1 MSLALRSTRLR
12 SAASF
17 THVRCLATTSGPS
30 TSKASFRNILDNGP
44 SFDDFVSSSGGEHER
59 IVLGNAK
66 GPRLPSYL
74 KTSIPSGGSFSKI
87 KKDLRGL
94 NLNTV
99 CEEARCPN
107 IGDCWGGQ
115 KGEAEGR
122 KTATATIMLMGDTC
136 TRGCRFCSVK
146 TSKNPPPLDPH
157 EPENTAEAISR
168 WGLGYIVL
176 TSVDRDDLADGG
188 AHHFA
193 ETIRKIKQKAPHIL
207 VEALT
212 GDFSGSLE
220 YVSLVA
226 RSGLD
231 VYAHNIET
239 VEELTPFVRDR
250 RATFRQSLRVLE
262 HAKKEGVRVTKTSI
276 MLGVGE
282 TNDQVMAALQE
293 LRKIDVDVVTFGQYM
308 RPTKRHMKV
317 DRYVDP
323 AEFDSWKKIAEDLGF
338 LYVASGPLVRSSY
351 KAGEFYIENVLRG
364 KGNERKPAT
373 LLSQGTS
380 SEGVE
385 RRLIGQVELRR
396 ECSLTLSSSDQ
407 LSPADPGRRLNLSDS
422 KTLFSVINKK
432 VVVAVA
438 VHASNPLTNMDSSKT
453 SVKLAKVIKVLGR
466 TGSRGGVTQVRVE
479 FMDDT
484 SRTIIR
490 NVKGPVREE
499 DILALLE
506 SEREAR

>member
-1 MSLALRSTRLR
+1 MSAALRSTRLR
-12 SAASF
+12 TAVSH
-17 THVRCLATTSGPS
+17 TRCLATASGPS
-30 TSKASFRNILDNGP
+30 IPQASFRESLAKGP
-44 SFDDFVSSSGGEHER
+44 SFDDFVSGKEHER
-59 IVLGNAK
+59 IVLGNTK

-74 KTSIPSGGSFSKI
+74 KTSIPSGASFNKI
-87 KKDLRGL
+87 KQDLRGL
-94 NLNTV
+94 KLNTV

-107 IGDCWGGQ
+107 IGDCWGGK
-115 KGEAEGR
+115 KGATEAEGR
-122 KTATATIMLMGDTC
+122 GSATATIMLMGDTC

-146 TSKNPPPLDPH
+146 TSRAPPPLDPH

-212 GDFSGSLE
+212 GDFAGSLE
-220 YVSLVA
+220 HVSLVA
-226 RSGLD
+226 KSGLD

-250 RATFRQSLRVLE
+250 RATFRQSLKVLE
-262 HAKKEGVRVTKTSI
+262 HAKKQGVRITKT
-276 MLGVGE
+276 M
-282 TNDQVMAALQE
+282 MAALKE

-323 AEFDSWKKIAEDLGF
+323 SEFDTWKQVAEDLGF

-364 KGNERKPAT
+364 KASERKGET
-373 LLSQGTS
+373 LLRQEHTSQ
-380 SEGVE
+380 
-385 RRLIGQVELRR
+385 
-396 ECSLTLSSSDQ
+396 
-407 LSPADPGRRLNLSDS
+407 DPEN
-422 KTLFSVINKK
+422 N
-432 VVVAVA
+432 
-438 VHASNPLTNMDSSKT
+438 
-453 SVKLAKVIKVLGR
+453 
-466 TGSRGGVTQVRVE
+466 
-479 FMDDT
+479 
-484 SRTIIR
+484 
-490 NVKGPVREE
+490 
-499 DILALLE
+499 
-506 SEREAR
+506 